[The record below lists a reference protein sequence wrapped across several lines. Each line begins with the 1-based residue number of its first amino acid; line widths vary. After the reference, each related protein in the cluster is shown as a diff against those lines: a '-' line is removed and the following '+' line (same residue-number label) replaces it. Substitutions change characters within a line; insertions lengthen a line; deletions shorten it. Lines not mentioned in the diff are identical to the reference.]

1 MICVRGPEELIALKT
16 VRNLG
21 VKIAIDDFGT
31 GHASLTSLVR
41 IKPDMLKLDRFVVHN
56 CQNNSLERT
65 VLTMALQMAKD
76 LGIKTVCEGI
86 ETADQ
91 EASVRAEGADFLQGF
106 RYSPAVPVSE
116 LAGLPKIF
124 ATNATDDL
132 LKQDTVVST
141 IDDAAEAPLALP
153 SLVS

>member
-1 MICVRGPEELIALKT
+1 
-16 VRNLG
+16 
-21 VKIAIDDFGT
+21 
-31 GHASLTSLVR
+31 
-41 IKPDMLKLDRFVVHN
+41 
-56 CQNNSLERT
+56 
-65 VLTMALQMAKD
+65 MAKD

-106 RYSPAVPVSE
+106 RYSPSVPVSE

-124 ATNATDDL
+124 ATNSTDVL
-132 LKQDTVVST
+132 LKQDTEVSA
-141 IDDAAEAPLALP
+141 IDGAAEAPLALP

>member
-1 MICVRGPEELIALKT
+1 MIALKT
-16 VRNLG
+16 VRDLG
-21 VKIAIDDFGT
+21 AKIAIDDFGT

-41 IKPDMLKLDRFVVHN
+41 IKPDMLKLDRFIVHN
-56 CQNNSLERT
+56 CQTNSVGRT

-91 EASVRAEGADFLQGF
+91 EASVCEEGADFLQGF

-116 LAGLPKIF
+116 LACLPKIF

-132 LKQDTVVST
+132 LKRDNEVSA
-141 IDDAAEAPLALP
+141 IDGAVEAPLALP